1 MDRGVSDVSRSLP
14 TGSSTIGPFFPAE
27 LASGMNDL
35 TRRKPGGP
43 AAQGQPVLLRGRVLQ
58 EGGRPVVNFLVE
70 IWQADA
76 NGRFDHPADRRNGE
90 VDPHF
95 AFWGRALTDAEGR
108 YSFRTIKPGPVPAPD
123 GAVSAPHI
131 AVTLLG
137 SGLMRRL
144 VTRVYFP
151 DDPLNAADPLLR
163 RIGDPAVRGR
173 LLARCDMRAD
183 APQDGLALIF
193 DLVLRGEGETP
204 FLAD

>member
-1 MDRGVSDVSRSLP
+1 VDRGLSDAPRLFP

-27 LASGMNDL
+27 LAIGMNDL
-35 TRRKPGGP
+35 TRRKPEGP
-43 AAQGQPVLLRGRVLQ
+43 VAQGQLVLLSGRVLQ

-76 NGRFDHPADRRNGE
+76 KGRFDHPADRRNEE
-90 VDPHF
+90 VDVNF

-108 YSFRTIKPGPVPAPD
+108 YSFRTIKPGPVPAAD
-123 GAVSAPHI
+123 GAASAPHI

-144 VTRVYFP
+144 VTRMYFP
-151 DDPLNAADPLLR
+151 DDPRNAADPLLR
-163 RIGDPAVRGR
+163 RIGDPAVASR
-173 LLARCDMRAD
+173 LLARPHPQSDTARD
-183 APQDGLALIF
+183 ALALIF
-193 DLVLRGEGETP
+193 DVVLRGEGETP